1 MANMNDT
8 EQPKP
13 KPRKFYSAA
22 AALPQG
28 ETYAVALD
36 GRVAKSPGGRP
47 LAVPTL
53 ALAELLTQE
62 WNAQGELIDFN
73 TMPATRLAFTALDR
87 AADAHQALAAEVA
100 RYAGSDLLC
109 YRAEGPQVL
118 AQRQK
123 DAWDPWLAWADAALD
138 IQLHVAEGIMHRAQ
152 PEESLEKAAREAE
165 ALGDFALAGLAF
177 ATALYGSAV
186 LAFAVMKG
194 ALDAATAHDLSRLD
208 EAFQEER
215 WGVDEEAA
223 LRTAA
228 RAQEASMIGAWF
240 AALRQI

>member
-1 MANMNDT
+1 MNDT
-8 EQPKP
+8 EPPKP
-13 KPRKFYSAA
+13 KPRKFYRLAA
-22 AALPQG
+22 VRPEG
-28 ETYAVALD
+28 ERFAVTLD
-36 GRVAKSPGGRP
+36 GRVAKSPSGKP
-47 LAVPTL
+47 LAAPTA
-53 ALAELLTQE
+53 ALAELLAEE
-62 WNAQGELIDFN
+62 WNNQAELIDFN

-109 YRAEGPQVL
+109 YRADAPETL
-118 AQRQK
+118 AARQK
-123 DAWDPWLAWADAALD
+123 DAWDLWLAWADAALD
-138 IQLHVAEGIMHRAQ
+138 IQLHVAAGIMHHPQ
-152 PEESLEKAAREAE
+152 PEESLEKAAREAL
-165 ALGDFALAGLAF
+165 ALEDFALSGLAF

-194 ALDAATAHDLSRLD
+194 ALDAVAAHELSRLD

-228 RAQEASMIGAWF
+228 RAQEACMIGAWF
-240 AALRQI
+240 AALRQN

>member
-1 MANMNDT
+1 MNDT

-13 KPRKFYSAA
+13 KPRKFYRVAA
-22 AALPQG
+22 VRPEG
-28 ETYAVALD
+28 ERFAVTLD
-36 GRVAKSPGGRP
+36 GRVAKTPTGQR
-47 LAVPTL
+47 LAAPTA
-53 ALAELLTQE
+53 ALAELLAKE
-62 WNAQGELIDFN
+62 WNNQAELIDFN

-118 AQRQK
+118 TERQK
-123 DAWDPWLAWADAALD
+123 EAWDPWLAWADAALD
-138 IQLHVAEGIMHRAQ
+138 IQLHVAEGIIHRPQ
-152 PEESLEKAAREAE
+152 PEESLEKAARD
-165 ALGDFALAGLAF
+165 ALALEDFALSGLAF

-194 ALDAATAHDLSRLD
+194 ALDAVTAHDLSRLD

-215 WGVDEEAA
+215 WGVDEAAA

-228 RAQEASMIGAWF
+228 RAQEACMIGAWF
-240 AALRQI
+240 AALRQN